1 MHGVRSEDM
10 IPMNG
15 IDEQV
20 VNNLSTRREKMVG
33 AVNFLMQHDKDFP
46 ENIAKLA
53 DLAKNKPLIYSMA
66 VQYLNNL

>member
-1 MHGVRSEDM
+1 
-10 IPMNG
+10 MNG

>member
-1 MHGVRSEDM
+1 MHGVRAEEM
-10 IPMNG
+10 MPMNG

-20 VNNLSTRREKMVG
+20 VNNISTRREKMVG

>member
-10 IPMNG
+10 MPMNG

>member
-1 MHGVRSEDM
+1 MHGVRSEEM
-10 IPMNG
+10 MPMNG

-33 AVNFLMQHDKDFP
+33 AVNFLIQHDKDFP